1 MTEKSRGPHITEGLD
16 RVIHERVR
24 LGIMTILVGGGEV
37 EFTVLKKTLL
47 LTDGN
52 LNAHLKVL
60 EKNGYITETKQFVGR
75 RPRTGYRAT
84 ENGVHA
90 FRGYINWLEQF
101 LKSIS

>member
-1 MTEKSRGPHITEGLD
+1 MVEDNRERHITERLD
-16 RVIHERVR
+16 RVIHERAR

-60 EKNGYITETKQFVGR
+60 EKNGYIAETKQFVGK

-84 ENGVHA
+84 EKGVYA
-90 FRGYINWLEQF
+90 FREYIDWIEQL